1 MYVDV
6 IQKKVSLYSVILF
19 SYAFY
24 CFWKSFGN
32 KFDASLTIIFW
43 PIFVERRKFK
53 DRNKKTIYVQ
63 TKNIYSI
70 YIYIQNLYIFKQNI
84 WIFNETLQ
92 ESKHNNYNIIQWF
105 EASKYFTKLTL
116 HDLWLFF

>member
-1 MYVDV
+1 MQVWPLFFDQYLLKDV
-6 IQKKVSLYSVILF
+6 NLKIEIKKLYIFKQKIYIL
-19 SYAFY
+19 
-24 CFWKSFGN
+24 
-32 KFDASLTIIFW
+32 
-43 PIFVERRKFK
+43 
-53 DRNKKTIYVQ
+53 
-63 TKNIYSI
+63 